1 MPIQILLTLVL
12 GAALVYASVQ
22 KLMPRPVT
30 GTFALLVAV
39 GVYFVWMPT
48 HTTVVAQWLGVG
60 RGTDLL
66 IYLWIVLT
74 LIVGLNL
81 HLKIQSIRAEIT
93 ELARAMALATVLEPE
108 EPEAPAGEP
117 RDREAQG

>member
-1 MPIQILLTLVL
+1 MPIQVLLTLGL
-12 GAALVYASVQ
+12 AAALVYASVQ

-30 GTFALLVAV
+30 WTFALLVAV
-39 GVYFVWMPT
+39 GVYFVWMPS

-93 ELARAMALATVLEPE
+93 ELARAAALAAAQEPDDAE
-108 EPEAPAGEP
+108 GLGGPSP
-117 RDREAQG
+117 DQGTSD